1 MLHDHKL
8 EVTTDSK
15 YLGVTIS
22 NDLSWGTHIRG
33 ISAQANRTIGFL
45 RRDIHSCP
53 KVVKAAAYTT
63 LVRPSIEYASAVWD
77 PYIPK
82 TRLCSLIPSSA
93 ELLDLLITTFM
104 TGNLVQ

>member
-1 MLHDHKL
+1 
-8 EVTTDSK
+8 
-15 YLGVTIS
+15 
-22 NDLSWGTHIRG
+22 
-33 ISAQANRTIGFL
+33 
-45 RRDIHSCP
+45 
-53 KVVKAAAYTT
+53 VKATAYTT

-93 ELLDLLITTFM
+93 ELLDLLITTSM